1 MNAED
6 ADKLFRPEIIEQIKC
21 FVSCDTAAERELL
34 FPSVNKVICD
44 AQDDNLSEPILIHY
58 IITALE
64 YLTIHDKINIA
75 PLFSDITKIVAL
87 VYPLRPDYVRTVT
100 KQIIIMISKTNQW
113 IQGL

>member
-6 ADKLFRPEIIEQIKC
+6 ADKLFRPEIIEQVKC
-21 FVSCDTAAERELL
+21 YALCNTVAERALL
-34 FPSVNKVICD
+34 FPSVYKAISD
-44 AQDDNLSEPILIHY
+44 AHDDDLSEPILIHY

-64 YLTIHDKINIA
+64 YLAIHDTLNIA
-75 PLFSDITKIVAL
+75 PLFPDIVKIVAL
-87 VYPLRPDYVRTVT
+87 VYPDRPDYARTVT